1 MSFSQS
7 AASGLVP
14 LLARVILAA
23 VFVPAGYNK
32 VMNVAEFTGDD
43 ARRLRELAIVEDH
56 AEPKPAAY
64 VVAPVA
70 DQSKPDAASAPP
82 SKPTTDEVGA
92 GGAAPT
98 APQGNVAPVKARE
111 LHRVTLLVDKNG
123 WRYPVAQAWLAAL
136 TELVGGVLLL
146 VGLGSRVWALGLAI
160 AMAVAFYLTSMGA
173 YADTSG
179 FFRAFPIDAYN
190 RFAAQAAL
198 FALAFGI
205 VLSGAGAASLDRIVA
220 GSKGGAKPSKKAAD
234 G

>member
-1 MSFSQS
+1 MTFSQS
-7 AASGLVP
+7 AASGIVP

-32 VMNVAEFTGDD
+32 MMNVAEFTGDD
-43 ARRLRELAIVEDH
+43 ARRLRELAIVE
-56 AEPKPAAY
+56 ESPEKPAAY
-64 VVAPVA
+64 VTTPAPA
-70 DQSKPDAASAPP
+70 QSKPESAGAPP
-82 SKPTTDEVGA
+82 SKPTTDEA
-92 GGAAPT
+92 GAAGAT
-98 APQGNVAPVKARE
+98 SSAPQGNVAPVKARE
-111 LHRVTLLVDKNG
+111 LHRVTLMVDRNG
-123 WRYPVAQAWLAAL
+123 WRYPAAQAWLAAL

-146 VGLGSRVWALGLAI
+146 VGLGSRLWALGLAI
-160 AMAVAFYLTSMGA
+160 AMGVAFYLTSMAA

-205 VLSGAGAASLDRIVA
+205 VLSGGGAASLDRFMF
-220 GSKGGAKPSKKAAD
+220 GNGTGPKPSKKAAD